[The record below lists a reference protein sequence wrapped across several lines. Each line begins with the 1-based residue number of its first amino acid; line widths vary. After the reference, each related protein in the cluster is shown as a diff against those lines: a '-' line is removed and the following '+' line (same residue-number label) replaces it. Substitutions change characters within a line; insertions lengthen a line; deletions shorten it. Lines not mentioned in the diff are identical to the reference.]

1 MDVKII
7 CNKIYENILELIK
20 RHPDSLALKWFESK
34 NLELLSQ
41 YDLKLNE
48 NVKNNNLKKENFL
61 ADLRWDCDSNEFM
74 AKIGNLLNNIVN
86 QREKSRRS
94 NLGQEFTPFHI
105 VNQIIQQIKIM
116 NSNNPQKERN
126 FVILDFAGGT
136 GNFIISVLQKELLKL
151 ESDFDFSRS
160 KTQVQDK
167 IAEIFKMLN
176 NRLYVLD
183 IDPIS
188 CYSIHI
194 FSIVIGLHF
203 LLKNKVD
210 LNDKLLDQLPLI
222 TVLQVNFLK
231 FHKFYPDLKPDLI
244 IGNPPYIF
252 SRDLAPEL
260 KDYLKN
266 EKFGTVKGQYDL
278 SDVFIEQSLKLLK
291 PEGILSVIIP
301 ETLLFLENRKVLRQI
316 IVKNSQAIKII
327 PTENVFEGVSVE
339 NILLFCKKNSSPK
352 NDSIKISWEDSEPEM
367 WKKREIL
374 EDPNAS
380 FIKYDPITKKI
391 LTWLEKNYLSINEW
405 NKLNTD
411 DKIEVFRGVEL
422 SKFGKIMKCNNC
434 SNWMPFS
441 EKRSVCVHCKK
452 DLENKGD
459 FINIISEKI
468 NNNLKNVSDFIQ
480 NISLHQFNAVVT
492 SQIKLNFKGI
502 NYKEI
507 SKYRNKR
514 IIIRQIL
521 AQKKICAAISP
532 ENTLTS
538 QSIYNIILSTKL
550 DPYIIELTHNLRT
563 DIISYYNYM
572 TFSRGKRL
580 FSRILLNKLKD
591 LPWIPRNLNFKESI
605 VIPDNFTLEIE
616 KVIFR

>member
-7 CNKIYENILELIK
+7 CNKINENILELIK
-20 RHPDSLALKWFESK
+20 RHPEPLASKWFESK
-34 NLELLSQ
+34 NLEFQSHYELN
-41 YDLKLNE
+41 LKE
-48 NVKNNNLKKENFL
+48 NVKNNNLKNGNIL
-61 ADLRWDCDSNEFM
+61 VDLKWDCDSNEFII
-74 AKIGNLLNNIVN
+74 KIGNFLNNIVN
-86 QREKSRRS
+86 QREKLKRS
-94 NLGQEFTPFHI
+94 KLGQEFTPFH
-105 VNQIIQQIKIM
+105 VVHQIIRQIKIIDR
-116 NSNNPQKERN
+116 NIPRNEKN

-136 GNFIISVLQKELLKL
+136 GNFIISVLQEELLKL

-160 KTQVQDK
+160 KTQVQAE
-167 IAEIFKMLN
+167 IAEIFKLLN

-194 FSIVIGLHF
+194 FSISIVLHF
-203 LLKNKVD
+203 LHKNKVD

-231 FHKFYPDLKPDLI
+231 LHKLYPDLKADLI
-244 IGNPPYIF
+244 LGNPPYIF
-252 SRDLAPEL
+252 SRDLALEL
-260 KDYLKN
+260 KNYLKN
-266 EKFGTVKGQYDL
+266 EKYGTVKGQYDL

-291 PEGILSVIIP
+291 PEGIMSVIIP

-316 IVKNSQAIKII
+316 IVKNSQTITII

-339 NILLFCKKNSSPK
+339 NILLFCRKNSSQK
-352 NDSIKISWEDSEPEM
+352 NDSIEISWENNTPET
-367 WKKREIL
+367 WIKRDIL

-391 LTWLEKNYLSINEW
+391 LNWLEKNYLSINEW
-405 NKLNTD
+405 NRLNID
-411 DKIEVFRGVEL
+411 DQIEVFRGVEL
-422 SKFGKIMKCNNC
+422 SKYGKIMKCNHC

-441 EKRSVCVHCKK
+441 EKRTVCAHCKK
-452 DLENKGD
+452 HLEDKGEVT
-459 FINIISEKI
+459 NIISKKSNKDS
-468 NNNLKNVSDFIQ
+468 NNVAEFIQ
-480 NISLHQFNAVVT
+480 NISFNQFYADAT
-492 SQIKLNFKGI
+492 SQIKLNISGI

-507 SKYRNKR
+507 SKYSKKR
-514 IIIRQIL
+514 IIVRQIL
-521 AQKKICAAISP
+521 AQKKICAAVSP

-550 DPYIIELTHNLRT
+550 DPYIIELTQNLRS
-563 DIISYYNYM
+563 DIISYFNYM

-591 LPWIPRNLNFKESI
+591 LPWIPRNLNFKDRI
-605 VIPDNFTLEIE
+605 VIPDNFTAEIE
-616 KVIFR
+616 KVILD

>member
-7 CNKIYENILELIK
+7 CNKIHENTLELIK
-20 RHPDSLALKWFESK
+20 RHPESLAKKWFESK

-41 YDLKLNE
+41 YELNLDE
-48 NVKNNNLKKENFL
+48 NVKNNSQKKENFH
-61 ADLRWDCDSNEFM
+61 ADLRWDFDSNKTMTDFG
-74 AKIGNLLNNIVN
+74 KFLNNIVN
-86 QREKSRRS
+86 QREKSKRS

-105 VNQIIQQIKIM
+105 VHQIIQQIKIID
-116 NSNNPQKERN
+116 NTIPRN
-126 FVILDFAGGT
+126 EKDFVILDFAGGT
-136 GNFIISVLQKELLKL
+136 GNFIISVLQEELLKL

-160 KTQVQDK
+160 ENQVQNE
-167 IAEIFKMLN
+167 IAQIFKILK
-176 NRLYVLD
+176 NRLYVMD

-194 FSIVIGLHF
+194 FSIIIVLHF
-203 LLKNKVD
+203 LLKNKVN
-210 LNDKLLDQLPLI
+210 LNEKILDQLPLI
-222 TVLQVNFLK
+222 TVLQINFLK
-231 FHKFYPDLKPDLI
+231 LHKFYPDLKADLI
-244 IGNPPYIF
+244 LGNPPYIF
-252 SRDLAPEL
+252 SREIAPEL
-260 KDYLKN
+260 KNYLKK
-266 EKFGTVKGQYDL
+266 EKFDSIQGQYDL

-301 ETLLFLENRKVLRQI
+301 ETLLFLENRKILRQI
-316 IVKNSQAIKII
+316 IVKNSQTIKII

-352 NDSIKISWEDSEPEM
+352 KDSIEITWEESAPAKWIKSD
-367 WKKREIL
+367 IL
-374 EDPNAS
+374 EDPNVS
-380 FIKYDPITKKI
+380 FIKYDTITKKI
-391 LTWLEKNYLSINEW
+391 LNWLEKNYLSINEW
-405 NKLNTD
+405 NILNID

-422 SKFGKIMKCNNC
+422 SKYGKIMKCNNC

-441 EKRSVCVHCKK
+441 EKRTVCAHCKK
-452 DLENKGD
+452 ELEDKGEV
-459 FINIISEKI
+459 INIISEKSNKDS
-468 NNNLKNVSDFIQ
+468 NNVADFIQ
-480 NISLHQFNAVVT
+480 NISLLQFNAVVT

-550 DPYIIELTHNLRT
+550 DPYIIELTQNIRT

-580 FSRILLNKLKD
+580 FSRILLKKLKD
-591 LPWIPRNLNFKESI
+591 LPWIPRNLNFKDSI
-605 VIPDNFTLEIE
+605 VIPDNFTSEIE
-616 KVIFR
+616 KVIFS